1 MPNDGNNL
9 TPENTL
15 DRTDPGDDVQMRFRY
30 QHAYGLI
37 LLLGAASGNNNYR
50 AIWCEHHDDLLG
62 EMPDGQ
68 FDSYQV
74 KTREVGQPPWKTTD
88 DAFDKCLRKFV
99 EQDTLFPNQIGH
111 FHFVTNHTYFRTTIH
126 SQLTRSPL
134 RVKHAIDKVAH
145 CDELD
150 EPFSSYVRDSASR
163 FDTSLDRV
171 FGVLRKLRFVKGPSL
186 DDFDDVVAH
195 THLPSVS
202 ACASLSPARLDAIRD
217 ELIHKIF
224 AASSL
229 QVSDPSKHWCC
240 IAGEDAINPRLQAKR
255 ITVRDALDLINQHN
269 GPPFRFAPADRSI
282 NLSASC
288 DLTRLEKKVIK
299 GGLMAYLPTFR
310 RLTLSAERHLLE
322 MANRKEQEIEEI
334 LNQLHGVV
342 KAECDEARLHASS
355 EGVTYGH
362 EMMRIVQQRLRK
374 RATQR
379 PETAYHQEYECLLG
393 IAGLLTKECEVWWS
407 DEFSLEEEA

>member
-1 MPNDGNNL
+1 MPNNGNNQ
-9 TPENTL
+9 TPENIL

-88 DAFDKCLRKFV
+88 DAFDKCLKKFV

-111 FHFVTNHTYFRTTIH
+111 FHFVTNHTHFRTTIQ
-126 SQLTRSPL
+126 SQLTKSPL
-134 RVKHAIDKVAH
+134 RLKHAIDKVPH
-145 CDELD
+145 FGELD
-150 EPFSSYVRDSASR
+150 EPFCSFIQGSAGR
-163 FDTSLDRV
+163 LDKSPEQV
-171 FGVLRKLRFVKGPSL
+171 FEVLRRLRFVRGPSL

-202 ACASLSPARLDAIRD
+202 ACTSLPPARLDAIRD

-229 QVSDPSKHWCC
+229 QVPDPSKHWCC
-240 IAGEDAINPRLQAKR
+240 IAGEDAVNPRLRAKR
-255 ITVRDALDLINQHN
+255 ITVRDVLDLIDHHS

-282 NLSASC
+282 NLHASS
-288 DLTRLEKKVIK
+288 DLTPLEKKAIK
-299 GGLMAYLPTFR
+299 GGLMSYLPTFG

-322 MANRKEQEIEEI
+322 MANRKEQEIDEI

-342 KAECDEARLHASS
+342 KGECDEARLHASVAG
-355 EGVTYGH
+355 ETFGR
-362 EMMRIVQQRLRK
+362 EMMCIAQQRLRE
-374 RATQR
+374 RASQR
-379 PETAYHQEYECLLG
+379 PETVYRQEYECLLG

-407 DEFSLEEEA
+407 DEFPLEEEA